1 MQKSYVLYQLSFLR
15 RGQKK
20 CPLFFKPSI
29 VLSILNI
36 VKHRLHVWVAVTRLL
51 VLGRARTSFS
61 SASSEPFLAA
71 MDRKN
76 SSQAADGEDQ
86 VSNEDTSQLCGDAQA
101 AIGNLRRLRFLSRLP
116 ANDDKVILNAPSHLQ
131 IVCSKTDCNF
141 SQASCVDLIHTLQN
155 LGF

>member
-86 VSNEDTSQLCGDAQA
+86 VNNEDTSRQLETCDGYDFYPDY
-101 AIGNLRRLRFLSRLP
+101 LSMMKMSFLSISKP
-116 ANDDKVILNAPSHLQ
+116 FGPSPQGRRQPEVL
-131 IVCSKTDCNF
+131 
-141 SQASCVDLIHTLQN
+141 
-155 LGF
+155 

>member
-61 SASSEPFLAA
+61 SASSGPFLAA

-86 VSNEDTSQLCGDAQA
+86 VNNENTSQLCGDAQA
-101 AIGNLRRLRFLSRLP
+101 AIGNLRRLPLLSRLP
-116 ANDDKVILNAPSHLQ
+116 VNDDNVILNGSSHLQ
-131 IVCSKTDCNF
+131 IVCSD
-141 SQASCVDLIHTLQN
+141 QN
-155 LGF
+155 RL

>member
-1 MQKSYVLYQLSFLR
+1 M
-15 RGQKK
+15 

-61 SASSEPFLAA
+61 SASSGPFLAA

-86 VSNEDTSQLCGDAQA
+86 VSNEDTSQDTGG
-101 AIGNLRRLRFLSRLP
+101 GNWKP
-116 ANDDKVILNAPSHLQ
+116 ATVTTFIQ
-131 IVCSKTDCNF
+131 ITC
-141 SQASCVDLIHTLQN
+141 Q
-155 LGF
+155 